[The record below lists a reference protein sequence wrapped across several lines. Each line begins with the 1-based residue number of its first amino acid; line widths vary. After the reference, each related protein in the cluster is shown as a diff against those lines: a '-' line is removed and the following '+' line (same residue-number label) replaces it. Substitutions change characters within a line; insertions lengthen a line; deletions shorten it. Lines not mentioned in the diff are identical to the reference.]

1 MVILRLSV
9 NLIRILSHPLPIKRK
24 RETIIFHTFFV
35 WEPAN
40 KPFLLPPPPP
50 LVILNLLTVC
60 CTSKMLFQRK
70 TYHGK
75 QNLHNVT
82 SGREKNKYPPS
93 PQASLL
99 KSRATR
105 WLIYVILATALSVQ
119 REKESIKSHKLTMS
133 SFSSY
138 THKIM
143 RQLDVQAAKISKNS
157 TRS

>member
-9 NLIRILSHPLPIKRK
+9 NLIRILSLPLPIRRK

-40 KPFLLPPPPP
+40 KPFLLPPP

-93 PQASLL
+93 PQASFL

-138 THKIM
+138 THKII

>member
-9 NLIRILSHPLPIKRK
+9 NLIRILSLPLPIRRK
-24 RETIIFHTFFV
+24 RETIIFHTLFV

-40 KPFLLPPPPP
+40 KPFLLPPP

-82 SGREKNKYPPS
+82 SCREKNKYPPS

-105 WLIYVILATALSVQ
+105 WLIYVILATVLSVQ

-138 THKIM
+138 THKII
-143 RQLDVQAAKISKNS
+143 RQLEVQAAKISKNS

>member
-9 NLIRILSHPLPIKRK
+9 NLIRILSLPLLIRRK

-40 KPFLLPPPPP
+40 KPFLLPPPLP

-138 THKIM
+138 THKII

>member
-1 MVILRLSV
+1 MMLLRLTVNKFSTVYISPCYPLLSSLFFTVLFFLQQTVNICNFSRLTAEFLVILRLSV
-9 NLIRILSHPLPIKRK
+9 NLIRILSLPLPIRRK

-82 SGREKNKYPPS
+82 SGREKINTLPP
-93 PQASLL
+93 P
-99 KSRATR
+99 RR
-105 WLIYVILATALSVQ
+105 VC
-119 REKESIKSHKLTMS
+119 
-133 SFSSY
+133 
-138 THKIM
+138 
-143 RQLDVQAAKISKNS
+143 
-157 TRS
+157 

>member
-1 MVILRLSV
+1 MLILRLSV
-9 NLIRILSHPLPIKRK
+9 NLVRILSLLLPIRRK
-24 RETIIFHTFFV
+24 RETIIFHTLFV

-40 KPFLLPPPPP
+40 KPFLLPPP

-105 WLIYVILATALSVQ
+105 WLLYVILATALSVQ

-138 THKIM
+138 THKII

>member
-9 NLIRILSHPLPIKRK
+9 NLIRILSLPLPIRRK

-40 KPFLLPPPPP
+40 KPFLLPP
-50 LVILNLLTVC
+50 LVSLNLLTVC

-133 SFSSY
+133 SLSSY
-138 THKIM
+138 THKII

>member
-9 NLIRILSHPLPIKRK
+9 NLIRILSLPLPIRRK

-40 KPFLLPPPPP
+40 KPFLLP
-50 LVILNLLTVC
+50 VILNLLTVC

-75 QNLHNVT
+75 QNMHNVT

-105 WLIYVILATALSVQ
+105 WLIYVILATVLSVQ

-138 THKIM
+138 THKII

>member
-9 NLIRILSHPLPIKRK
+9 NLIRILSLPLPIRRK

-40 KPFLLPPPPP
+40 KPFLLPPPP

-93 PQASLL
+93 PQVSLL

-138 THKIM
+138 THKII

>member
-9 NLIRILSHPLPIKRK
+9 NLIRILSLPLPIRRK

-40 KPFLLPPPPP
+40 KPFLLPP
-50 LVILNLLTVC
+50 LVSLNLLTVC

-105 WLIYVILATALSVQ
+105 WLIYVILATVLSVQ
-119 REKESIKSHKLTMS
+119 REKESIESHKLTMS
-133 SFSSY
+133 SLSSY
-138 THKIM
+138 THKII

>member
-1 MVILRLSV
+1 MVILQLSV
-9 NLIRILSHPLPIKRK
+9 NLIRILSLPLPIRRK

-40 KPFLLPPPPP
+40 KPFLLPLPPP

-138 THKIM
+138 THKII

>member
-9 NLIRILSHPLPIKRK
+9 NLIKILSLPLPIRRK

-40 KPFLLPPPPP
+40 KPFLLP
-50 LVILNLLTVC
+50 VILPNLLTVC

-75 QNLHNVT
+75 QNMHNVT

-138 THKIM
+138 THKII
-143 RQLDVQAAKISKNS
+143 RQLDVQAANISKNS

>member
-9 NLIRILSHPLPIKRK
+9 NLIRILSLPLPIRRK

-40 KPFLLPPPPP
+40 KPFLLPPP

-82 SGREKNKYPPS
+82 SCREKNKYPPS

-138 THKIM
+138 THKII
-143 RQLDVQAAKISKNS
+143 RQLEVQAAKISKNS